1 MDVSY
6 LLDSLNDKQREAVA
20 APRSNLLVL
29 AGAGSGKTRV
39 LVHRIAWLMSV
50 ENCSPYSIMAVTFTN
65 KAAAEMRHRIGQ
77 LMGTSQ
83 GGMWVGTF
91 HGLAHRLLRA
101 HHMDANL
108 PQDFQILD
116 SEDQLRL
123 LKRLIKA
130 MNLDEKQWPPRQA
143 MWYIN
148 SQKDEGLRPHHIQSY
163 GNPVEQTWQKVY
175 QAYQEACDRA
185 GLVDFAELLLRAHEL
200 WLNKP
205 HILQHYRERFTN
217 ILVDEFQD
225 TNNIQYAWIRLLA
238 GDTGK
243 VMIVGDD
250 DQSIYGWRGAQVE
263 NIQRFLNDFPG
274 AETIRLEQNYRSTSN
289 ILSAANALIENNNG
303 RLGKK
308 LWTDGADGEPISL
321 YCAFNEL
328 DEARFVVNR
337 IKTWQ
342 DNGGALEQCA
352 ILYRS
357 NAQSRV
363 LEEAL
368 LQASMPYRIYGGM
381 RFFERQEI
389 KDALS
394 YLRLIAN
401 RNDDAAFERVVNTPT
416 RGIGD
421 RTLDVVR
428 QTSRDRQ
435 LTLWQASREL
445 LKEKALAGRAASAL
459 QRFMELIDAL
469 AQETTDMPLHVQTDR
484 VLKDSGLRA
493 MYEQEKGEKG
503 QTRIENLEELVTATR
518 QFSYNEED
526 EDLMPLQAFLS
537 HAALE
542 AGEGQADTWQDN
554 GGALAECAI
563 LYRSNAQSRVL
574 EEALL
579 QASMPYRIYG
589 GMRFFERQ
597 EIKDALSYLRL
608 IANRNDDAA
617 FERVVNTP
625 TRGIGDR
632 TLDVVRQTSRD
643 RQLTLWQACRE
654 LLQEKALAGR
664 AASALQRFMELID
677 ALAQETADMPLH
689 VQTDRVIKDSGL
701 RTMYEQEKGEKGQT
715 RIENLEELVTATRQF
730 SYNEEDEDLMPLQ
743 AFLSH
748 AALEAGEGQA
758 DTWQDA
764 VQLMTLHSAKGLE
777 FPQVFIV
784 GMEEGMFPSQ
794 MSLDEGG
801 RLEEERRLAYV
812 GVTRAMQKLTLTYAE
827 TRRLYGKEVYH
838 RPSRFI
844 GELPEECVE
853 EVRLRATVSRP
864 VSHQRMGTPM
874 VENDSGYKLG
884 QRVRHAKFGEGT
896 IVNMEGSGEHSRLQ
910 VAFQGQGIKWLV
922 AAYARLESV

>member
-1 MDVSY
+1 MDVSD
-6 LLDSLNDKQREAVA
+6 LLDGLNDKQRDAVA

-39 LVHRIAWLMSV
+39 LVHRIAWLLSV

-65 KAAAEMRHRIGQ
+65 KAAAEMRHRIDH
-77 LMGTSQ
+77 LIGTSQ
-83 GGMWVGTF
+83 GGMWIGTF

-123 LKRLIKA
+123 LKRLIRA
-130 MNLDEKQWPPRQA
+130 LNLDEKQWPPRQA
-143 MWYIN
+143 MWFIN
-148 SQKDEGLRPHHIQSY
+148 GKKDEGLRPQHIESY
-163 GNPVEQTWQKVY
+163 GNPIEQTWQRVY

-205 HILQHYRERFTN
+205 HVLNHYRERFTN

-225 TNNIQYAWIRLLA
+225 TNRIQYAWIRMLA
-238 GDTGK
+238 GDSAK

-263 NIQRFLNDFPG
+263 NIQLFLKDFAG

-289 ILSAANALIENNNG
+289 ILKAANALIAHNGG
-303 RLGKK
+303 RLGKN
-308 LWTDGADGEPISL
+308 LWTDGAEGEPISL

-328 DEARFVVNR
+328 DEARYVVNR
-337 IKTWQ
+337 IKAWQ
-342 DNGGALEQCA
+342 ENGGALSDNA

-368 LQASMPYRIYGGM
+368 LQQSMPYRIYGGM

-394 YLRLIAN
+394 YLRLISN

-428 QTSRDRQ
+428 QTARDRQ
-435 LTLWQASREL
+435 LTLWQSTRAL
-445 LKEKALAGRAASAL
+445 LQEKVLAGRAAASL
-459 QRFMELIDAL
+459 QRFIELIDAL
-469 AQETTDMPLHVQTDR
+469 AYETSELPLHIQTDR
-484 VLKDSGLRA
+484 AIKDSGLWS

-503 QTRIENLEELVTATR
+503 QARVENLEELVTATR
-518 QFSYNEED
+518 QFSYQEED
-526 EDLMPLQAFLS
+526 QDLMPLQAFLS

-542 AGEGQADTWQDN
+542 AGEGQAD
-554 GGALAECAI
+554 
-563 LYRSNAQSRVL
+563 
-574 EEALL
+574 
-579 QASMPYRIYG
+579 
-589 GMRFFERQ
+589 
-597 EIKDALSYLRL
+597 
-608 IANRNDDAA
+608 AN
-617 FERVVNTP
+617 
-625 TRGIGDR
+625 
-632 TLDVVRQTSRD
+632 
-643 RQLTLWQACRE
+643 
-654 LLQEKALAGR
+654 
-664 AASALQRFMELID
+664 
-677 ALAQETADMPLH
+677 
-689 VQTDRVIKDSGL
+689 
-701 RTMYEQEKGEKGQT
+701 
-715 RIENLEELVTATRQF
+715 
-730 SYNEEDEDLMPLQ
+730 
-743 AFLSH
+743 
-748 AALEAGEGQA
+748 
-758 DTWQDA
+758 QDA

-812 GVTRAMQKLTLTYAE
+812 GVTRAMQKLTITYAE
-827 TRRLYGKEVYH
+827 SRRLYGKEAYH
-838 RPSRFI
+838 RPSRFV

-853 EVRLRATVSRP
+853 EVRLRASVSRP
-864 VSHQRMGTPM
+864 VNHQRLGTPITQ
-874 VENDSGYKLG
+874 NDSGYKLG

-896 IVNMEGSGEHSRLQ
+896 IVNLEGSGDHARLQ

-922 AAYARLESV
+922 AAYARLETV